1 MKKIISVASLF
12 IAVFV
17 SSPLLAATESAAT
30 SLTIEI
36 TQGREQSVKLA
47 LIPFDVEVGIS
58 LPLNIHNIVL
68 RDMQL
73 SGQISPVPVNTMPSL
88 PVSEA
93 QVIYSEWQELD
104 AEYLLLGQ
112 VSRDNAGKRYKVAY
126 KLFDVFGNKKIR
138 DEVLYFTDRSL
149 LDTGHF
155 LSDLVYEEITG
166 IKGIFSTKIAYISI
180 TGKRTKKPLF
190 RLEIADIDGKR
201 PQILLS
207 SRQPILSP
215 SWSPDGTHIAYVS
228 YERKKSNI
236 YTQNLRTGKRRLIS
250 DFRGINSAPSWSPD
264 GAKIALVLSR
274 KENVDVYI
282 MNMFTGKLDRLTVS
296 PGIDTEPSWS
306 NDGRKIL
313 FVSERGNRPQI
324 FEYNFTN
331 KKTRQITT
339 KGKYNTRPRYIENGK
354 SIVFVKQSNGFRLVK
369 KSLITGS
376 ETFLSK
382 TKNDESP
389 SVAPN
394 GDMIVYSTK
403 VGEKSQ
409 LIVIS
414 SDGQVEYRL
423 PSSANEVIDPA
434 WSNYRI

>member
-1 MKKIISVASLF
+1 MKKLINTASLIIIIF
-12 IAVFV
+12 A
-17 SSPLLAATESAAT
+17 STPLLAAKSTNAT

-36 TQGREQSVKLA
+36 TQGREQAVKLA
-47 LIPFDVEVGIS
+47 LIPFDVEIGVS

-68 RDMQL
+68 RDMKL
-73 SGQISPVPVNTMPSL
+73 SGQISPMPVSSMPSL
-88 PVSEA
+88 PLSES

-104 AEYLLLGQ
+104 AEYLLLGK
-112 VSRDNAGKRYKVAY
+112 VNKDATGRRYKVSY
-126 KLFDVFGNKKIR
+126 QLFDIFGNKKIR
-138 DEVLYFTDRSL
+138 DEILYFTPQSL

-166 IKGIFSTKIAYISI
+166 IKGVFSTKIAYVSV

-201 PQILLS
+201 PQVLLS

-215 SWSPDGTHIAYVS
+215 SWAPDGTHIAYVS

-274 KENVDVYI
+274 KENVDIYI
-282 MNMFTGKLDRLTVS
+282 MNMFTERLDRLTIS

-313 FVSERGNRPQI
+313 FVSERSRGPQV
-324 FEYNFTN
+324 FEYDFTN

-339 KGKYNTRPRYIENGK
+339 KGKYNTRPRYVENGK
-354 SIVFVKQSNGFRLVK
+354 AVVFVKQSQGYKLVK
-369 KSLITGS
+369 KSLITGK

-382 TKNDESP
+382 TTNDESP

-403 VGEKSQ
+403 SGGKSQ
-409 LIVIS
+409 LVIVS
-414 SDGQVEYRL
+414 SDGQVEYKL
-423 PSSANEVIDPA
+423 PSSASEVIDPA